1 MEPEGCAQIEA
12 AAMDMNTAFDLE
24 ISQHCLKAR
33 EVYDL
38 FHVVIK
44 YGREMINRVRV
55 DETNRLH
62 HDKPASPIGYQASPL
77 VTAAQSRE
85 PEEAGTTGSSRGI
98 MSRVRWPMHT
108 GQLEGINI
116 ESWSSNEWRT
126 ATGTAILFHE
136 VQERLSRKSV
146 KYHFLPAKQRWW
158 RDQYLGRADDQYI
171 FMTPRRTIRSCACSL
186 PTDATGFD

>member
-1 MEPEGCAQIEA
+1 MPENAVGLQPIYV
-12 AAMDMNTAFDLE
+12 L
-24 ISQHCLKAR
+24 
-33 EVYDL
+33 
-38 FHVVIK
+38 IK
-44 YGREMINRVRV
+44 YGREMTNRVRV

-116 ESWSSNEWRT
+116 ESWSSSEWRT

-146 KYHFLPAKQRWW
+146 KYHFFTRETKVVARPVP
-158 RDQYLGRADDQYI
+158 G
-171 FMTPRRTIRSCACSL
+171 PRR
-186 PTDATGFD
+186 